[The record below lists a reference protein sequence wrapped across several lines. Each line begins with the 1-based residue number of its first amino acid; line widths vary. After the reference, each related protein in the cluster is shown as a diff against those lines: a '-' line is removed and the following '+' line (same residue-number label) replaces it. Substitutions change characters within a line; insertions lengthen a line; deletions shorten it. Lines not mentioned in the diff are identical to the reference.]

1 MMHKCLAYVFVL
13 SVLLSWGCSNG
24 RSPLV
29 NKHAISKG
37 EGAFTLYRLDGDRYP
52 GEPAPEGA
60 QLLHGWLVL
69 QECAITSTATREKI
83 FRALDDG
90 IDGYGGGVP
99 VDCFRP
105 RHAIRIDW
113 MGVTVDYLIC
123 FQCRNY
129 YIYEGDKMVSGGNT
143 TSSPKKTFDRI
154 LDECN

>member
-1 MMHKCLAYVFVL
+1 MIHKCLAYVFGL

-24 RSPLV
+24 TSPLM
-29 NKHAISKG
+29 NKHANLSNG
-37 EGAFTLYRLDGDRYP
+37 EGAFTLYSLDGDRYP

-60 QLLHGWLVL
+60 QLLHGGLVL
-69 QECAITSTATREKI
+69 QECDITSTATREKI

-105 RHAIRIDW
+105 RHAIRVDS

-129 YIYEGDKMVSGGNT
+129 YIYEGDKMVSGGHT
-143 TSSPKKTFDRI
+143 TSSPKKTSSAPLRR
-154 LDECN
+154 